1 MDVFGSALTDQ
12 FRHGKAGI
20 LCLHNSYAEPEEMP
34 LDIFFRMEEEM
45 PELEHIALELCRGK
59 ILDIGAGAGSH
70 ALTLQRLQKDV
81 TALDISDMAVRIMKE
96 RGVKNAVSADISMF
110 EGERFDTLLLLMNG
124 IGLTGTLEG
133 FKQFLHRARSLL
145 LENGQLIFD
154 SSDISYLYKGIE
166 LPGNHYFGEVAYQYE
181 YRGQKGE
188 WFNWLYLDANTL
200 TSTAEA
206 CGWSCEILFDD
217 GEDQYLAKLS
227 PPKS

>member
-12 FRHGKAGI
+12 FLHGKADT
-20 LCLHNSYAEPEEMP
+20 LWLHNSYAEPEEMP

-45 PELEHIALELCRGK
+45 PELEHIAMELCRGK

-124 IGLTGTLEG
+124 IGLTGSLEG

-154 SSDISYLYKGIE
+154 SSDISYLYEDIE

-188 WFNWLYLDANTL
+188 WFNWLYLDPNTL